1 LAKKSIEGQWGG
13 YRKPGNPASVSGPG
27 ALAKRTDGTPAIGS
41 AGGEDY
47 GEAQALKDL
56 QRDTP
61 TQSVSA
67 GGNPGGGGGGM
78 AMPAPTPFD
87 APGSMDTPVTDGAA
101 LGDGAGLSALG
112 LDPKTESRNL
122 SPGMIQL
129 MLAASQ
135 RRDASPSF
143 RKLVRRAIAERG

>member
-1 LAKKSIEGQWGG
+1 MAKATIAGQHGG
-13 YRKPGNPASVSGPG
+13 YRRPGNPASVSGPG

-56 QRDTP
+56 QRQSP

-87 APGSMDTPVTDGAA
+87 APSTSDTPVTDGAA

-112 LDPKTESRNL
+112 LDPKNESRNL
-122 SPGMIQL
+122 SPGMINL

-143 RKLVRRAIAERG
+143 RKLVRRAIVERG